1 MANFI
6 EQEELFDGNEQEV
19 VQDVT
24 TPQVD
29 STAVEQ
35 PTQEVKQEPEV
46 EELPEKYKGKTAAQ
60 IAKMHQEAEK
70 LIGRQANEVHEVR
83 SLADQLLK
91 QQLESNKKVTQEP
104 SEESLEEDFFADPK
118 QAVARTVEK
127 HPAVLEAK
135 QAALELKK
143 MKTAQ
148 QLAAKHPDFG
158 TIAQDAGFQDWVKSS
173 AIRLQL
179 FAKADAEYDFESADE
194 LLSTYKEIKQ
204 IKQTQ
209 QVQQAANVDKVESKA
224 QEQAMKAATVDVGG
238 TGESSRKVYR
248 RADLIK
254 LRMTEPDRYMQM
266 SDEIMQAYA
275 EGRVKYF

>member
-1 MANFI
+1 MAANFI
-6 EQEELFDGNEQEV
+6 EQDELFDGNEQEV
-19 VQDVT
+19 VQEI
-24 TPQVD
+24 TPQED
-29 STAVEQ
+29 STQVEQ
-35 PTQEVKQEPEV
+35 PKAVEAAPEPV
-46 EELPEKYKGKTAAQ
+46 DELPEKYRGKTVAE

-91 QQLESNKKVTQEP
+91 QQLEASKKVAQEP
-104 SEESLEEDFFADPK
+104 IEESPEEDFFADPK

-173 AIRLQL
+173 SIRLNL
-179 FAKADAEYDFESADE
+179 FAKADAEYDFEAADE

-204 IKQTQ
+204 IKQQQ
-209 QVQQAANVDKVESKA
+209 QVQQTQVAESKA

-238 TGESSRKVYR
+238 TGEVSRKIFR
-248 RADLIK
+248 RQDLIK
-254 LRMTEPDRYMQM
+254 LKMTDPARYEAM
-266 SDEIMQAYA
+266 SDEIMAAYA
-275 EGRVKYF
+275 EGRVR

>member
-1 MANFI
+1 MAANFI
-6 EQEELFDGNEQEV
+6 EQEELFGSTQQEV

-24 TPQVD
+24 TPEAS
-29 STAVEQ
+29 STDAQ
-35 PTQEVKQEPEV
+35 PEPVAQEPV
-46 EELPEKYKGKTAAQ
+46 DDLPEKYRGKTASE
-60 IAKMHQEAEK
+60 IARMHQEAEK

-91 QQLESNKKVTQEP
+91 QQLEANKKAAEP
-104 SEESLEEDFFADPK
+104 IEESLDEDFFVDPK

-127 HPAVLEAK
+127 HPAVIEAR
-135 QAALELKK
+135 QAALEMKK

-158 TIAQDAGFQDWVKSS
+158 TIAADAGFQDWVKSS
-173 AIRLQL
+173 KVRMNL

-204 IKQTQ
+204 IKQQQQTQ
-209 QVQQAANVDKVESKA
+209 ATAKVESKA

-238 TGESSRKVYR
+238 TGEVSRKVYR

-254 LRMTEPDRYMQM
+254 LKMTDPARYDAMA
-266 SDEIMQAYA
+266 DEIMAAYS
-275 EGRVKYF
+275 EGRVK

>member
-1 MANFI
+1 MAANFI
-6 EQEELFDGNEQEV
+6 EQEELFGGNEQEV
-19 VQDVT
+19 VQEI
-24 TPQVD
+24 TPQED

-35 PTQEVKQEPEV
+35 PPEEVKVAPEPV
-46 EELPEKYKGKTAAQ
+46 DELPEKYKGKTAAE

-91 QQLESNKKVTQEP
+91 QQLEANNKVKQEP
-104 SEESLEEDFFADPK
+104 IEESLEEDFFADPK

-148 QLAAKHPDFG
+148 QLAAKHPDFA

-173 AIRLQL
+173 AIRLNL
-179 FAKADAEYDFESADE
+179 FAKADAEYDFDSADE

-204 IKQTQ
+204 IKQAQQTQ
-209 QVQQAANVDKVESKA
+209 TTQAVESKA
-224 QEQAMKAATVDVGG
+224 QEQAMRAATVDVGG
-238 TGESSRKVYR
+238 TGETSRKVFR

-254 LRMTEPDRYMQM
+254 LKMTDPARYDAM
-266 SDEIMQAYA
+266 SDEIMAAYA
-275 EGRVKYF
+275 EGRVR

>member
-1 MANFI
+1 MAANFI
-6 EQEELFDGNEQEV
+6 QEEELFNSNEQEV
-19 VQDVT
+19 VQEIET
-24 TPQVD
+24 QVD

-35 PTQEVKQEPEV
+35 PAEEPKSTPEPV
-46 EELPEKYKGKTAAQ
+46 EELPEKYRGKSAIE

-91 QQLESNKKVTQEP
+91 QQLESKTKEAKPV
-104 SEESLEEDFFADPK
+104 EESLEEDFFADPAS
-118 QAVARTVEK
+118 AVNRQVEK

-148 QLAAKHPDFG
+148 QLSAKHPDFA
-158 TIAQDAGFQDWVKSS
+158 TIASDSGFQDWVKSS
-173 AIRLQL
+173 PVRLNL
-179 FAKADAEYDFESADE
+179 FAKADAEFDFESADE
-194 LLSTYKEIKQ
+194 LLSTYKELKQ
-204 IKQTQ
+204 IKQQT
-209 QVQQAANVDKVESKA
+209 QAAQTAAVENKA

-254 LRMTEPDRYMQM
+254 LRMTDPDRYMQM
-266 SDEIMQAYA
+266 SDEIMAAYA
-275 EGRVKYF
+275 EGRVK

>member
-1 MANFI
+1 MAANFI
-6 EQEELFDGNEQEV
+6 QEEELFNGSEQEE

-24 TPQVD
+24 TPVPD
-29 STAVEQ
+29 STAAGQTETANVS
-35 PTQEVKQEPEV
+35 EPV
-46 EELPEKYKGKTAAQ
+46 EELPEKYRGKSAIE

-91 QQLESNKKVTQEP
+91 QQLDSKAKEAKP
-104 SEESLEEDFFADPK
+104 LEESLEDDFFADPAS
-118 QAVARTVEK
+118 AVNRQVEK
-127 HPAVLEAK
+127 HPAVLEAR
-135 QAALELKK
+135 QAALEMKR

-148 QLAAKHPDFG
+148 QLSSKHPDFA

-173 AIRLQL
+173 AIRLNL
-179 FAKADAEYDFESADE
+179 FARADAEFDFESADE
-194 LLSTYKEIKQ
+194 LLSTYKELKQ
-204 IKQTQ
+204 IKQQ
-209 QVQQAANVDKVESKA
+209 NQVQQSIAVESKA

-238 TGESSRKVYR
+238 AGETSRKVYR

-254 LRMTEPDRYMQM
+254 LRMTDPDRYMQL

-275 EGRVKYF
+275 EGRVK

>member
-1 MANFI
+1 MAANFTQ
-6 EQEELFDGNEQEV
+6 EEELFNSNAEEE

-24 TPQVD
+24 TPVPD
-29 STAVEQ
+29 STI
-35 PTQEVKQEPEV
+35 EPANTEPVAKDEPV
-46 EELPEKYKGKTAAQ
+46 EELPEKYKGKTAIE

-91 QQLESNKKVTQEP
+91 QQLETQAKQAKP
-104 SEESLEEDFFADPK
+104 VEESLEEDFFADPAS
-118 QAVARTVEK
+118 AVNRQVEK
-127 HPAVLEAK
+127 HPAVLEAR
-135 QAALELKK
+135 QAALEMKK

-148 QLAAKHPDFG
+148 QLSAKHPDFA

-173 AIRLQL
+173 AIRLNL

-194 LLSTYKEIKQ
+194 LLSTYKELKQ
-204 IKQTQ
+204 IKQQ
-209 QVQQAANVDKVESKA
+209 AQVQQTAAVENKA

-238 TGESSRKVYR
+238 AGESSRKVYR

-254 LRMTEPDRYMQM
+254 LRMTDPDRYMQM
-266 SDEIMQAYA
+266 SDEIMAAYA
-275 EGRVKYF
+275 EGRVK

>member
-1 MANFI
+1 MAANFI
-6 EQEELFDGNEQEV
+6 EQDELFNGNEQEV
-19 VQDVT
+19 VQEI
-24 TPQVD
+24 TPQED
-29 STAVEQ
+29 STQVEQ
-35 PTQEVKQEPEV
+35 PKAV
-46 EELPEKYKGKTAAQ
+46 EAAPDPVDELPEKYRGKTVAE

-91 QQLESNKKVTQEP
+91 QQLEANKKVAQEP
-104 SEESLEEDFFADPK
+104 IEESPEEDFFADPK

-173 AIRLQL
+173 SIRLNL
-179 FAKADAEYDFESADE
+179 FAKADAEYDFEAADE

-204 IKQTQ
+204 IKQQQ
-209 QVQQAANVDKVESKA
+209 QVQNTQAVESKA

-238 TGESSRKVYR
+238 TGETSRKIFR

-254 LRMTEPDRYMQM
+254 LKMTDPARYEAM
-266 SDEIMQAYA
+266 SDEIMAAYS
-275 EGRVKYF
+275 EGRVK